1 MQPNDFILASDY
13 ASLKNDT
20 QTNSISVT
28 INNGTTWNISSP
40 TLATATLSVGT
51 VNAGLR
57 GRGQSSKY
65 SSKWLN
71 GLSLYSDL
79 NYTIPA
85 FPEAGTQTMALYCTL
100 ERINATTIRLTAASE
115 GGSGAPDY
123 VTAESQTITF
133 IFSTFLSPFD

>member
-1 MQPNDFILASDY
+1 MQPNDFILTSDY

-40 TLATATLSVGT
+40 TLATATLTAGT

-65 SSKWLN
+65 SSKWMN
-71 GLSLYSDL
+71 GLTLYSDL
-79 NYTIPA
+79 SHTIPSI
-85 FPEAGTQTMALYCTL
+85 PEAGTQSIGLYCTL
-100 ERINATTIRLTAASE
+100 ERISATTVRLTAATD
-115 GGSGAPDY
+115 GGSGMPDFR
-123 VTAESQTITF
+123 TAESQTITF
-133 IFSTFLSPFD
+133 VFSTFLSPFD